1 MEAFYVILGGA
12 AIYAIYAIYA
22 IIHSCILSF
31 KNKKR
36 TGYEKFIAI
45 AGWVCV
51 ALVVLSVMFGE

>member
-12 AIYAIYAIYA
+12 AIYAI
-22 IIHSCILSF
+22 IHSCVLSF